1 VERSAP
7 QDHELFVA
15 ATKVS
20 IVNVKHFFGEASWLD
35 ERQPK
40 YRSPRFERL
49 QEEKLHYQ
57 QIYGQ

>member
-1 VERSAP
+1 
-7 QDHELFVA
+7 VA